1 VFEDAVF
8 QIAKARTGS
17 FRPILILIGTRLGLD
32 RITPVYW
39 EALKASLQ
47 MSQSVG
53 IAGGRPSSSLYFV
66 GTQGSNI
73 FYLDPH
79 QTRSA
84 LPLHRDPDEYSEEEV
99 ETCHTRRL
107 RRLHLREMDPS
118 MLMGFLIRDEADWK
132 SWRQGIS
139 CISGKTIIH
148 VADREV
154 LHHRLSTERD
164 GAIDEVET
172 FDTEEE

>member
-1 VFEDAVF
+1 LQGASD
-8 QIAKARTGS
+8 QPSS
-17 FRPILILIGTRLGLD
+17 FFSLTRN
-32 RITPVYW
+32 
-39 EALKASLQ
+39 S
-47 MSQSVG
+47 
-53 IAGGRPSSSLYFV
+53 GRPSSSLYFV
-66 GTQGSNI
+66 GTQGSDI

-79 QTRSA
+79 QTRPA
-84 LPLHRDPDEYSEEEV
+84 LPLHSDPNEYSDEEV
-99 ETCHTRRL
+99 ESCHTRRL

-118 MLMGFLIRDEADWK
+118 MLMGFLIRGEADWQ

-139 CISGKTIIH
+139 SISGKTIIH